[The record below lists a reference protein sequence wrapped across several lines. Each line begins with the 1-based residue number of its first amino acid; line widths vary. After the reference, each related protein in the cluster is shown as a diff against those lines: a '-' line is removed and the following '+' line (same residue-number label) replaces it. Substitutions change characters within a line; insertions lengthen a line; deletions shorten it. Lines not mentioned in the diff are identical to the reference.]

1 MLGLFDKSHKIKG
14 TVVLMPKSV
23 LDINDLNSVKN
34 GGVGGVVSGIFGA
47 VADVTGQI
55 VDTATAIL
63 SRNVSFK
70 LISAT
75 STDGF
80 FLLHSHYFSLSCLVA
95 YTIFLIN
102 FLVI

>member
-55 VDTATAIL
+55 VDTATAIF

-75 STDGF
+75 STDGL
-80 FLLHSHYFSLSCLVA
+80 FLISSHCFSLPCLVA
-95 YTIFLIN
+95 YTFFFLRY
-102 FLVI
+102 F